1 METAALQSALDELNS
16 NLGEAQPERVHVVQ
30 CDAMVHRDNDGDED
44 DPVKHQTF
52 EVADYPVTFTTHG
65 RAGTSFRPLFEY
77 VEERGINPACV
88 IYFSD
93 MECED

>member
-1 METAALQSALDELNS
+1 MRN
-16 NLGEAQPERVHVVQ
+16 
-30 CDAMVHRDNDGDED
+30 
-44 DPVKHQTF
+44 
-52 EVADYPVTFTTHG
+52 FTTQG